1 MFGAP
6 YLKKMASDIGNKL
19 NKSNEHFKFPSLY
32 LNGFRMIT
40 VLVFQV
46 LTSLRGLSLI
56 SFILVINKQA
66 GTLYYMTYVKPL
78 HDISSYHESVTCL
91 HNMLKLIDFK
101 IKFDCN
107 VSSISSCTE
116 KLTLR
121 YMHYLYSKLVFESL
135 SFIRLINELVTHGR

>member
-1 MFGAP
+1 
-6 YLKKMASDIGNKL
+6 
-19 NKSNEHFKFPSLY
+19 
-32 LNGFRMIT
+32 MIT

-56 SFILVINKQA
+56 SLILVINKQA

-107 VSSISSCTE
+107 VSSIS
-116 KLTLR
+116 
-121 YMHYLYSKLVFESL
+121 VFESL
-135 SFIRLINELVTHGR
+135 SFIRLINELVTQGR

>member
-1 MFGAP
+1 
-6 YLKKMASDIGNKL
+6 
-19 NKSNEHFKFPSLY
+19 
-32 LNGFRMIT
+32 MIT

-56 SFILVINKQA
+56 SLILVINKQA

-135 SFIRLINELVTHGR
+135 SFIRLINELVTHGRQCFIFTFYSKKARSALFSSFIKKNYISYYVAS